1 MADTVRTVRLTAQDG
16 HELDGYRAD
25 AAGEPAGGV
34 VIVQEIFGLTAHI
47 RAVVERYAAAGFTA
61 IAPALF
67 DRIEPGMVVD
77 YAEIDRG
84 RAAMKQLEWPN
95 TLADVQ
101 AALGALGQLP
111 VGVVGFCWGGTV
123 AHVAAIE
130 LPIAAAVSYYGSA
143 ITQWLDKRPR
153 CPVLYHFGDR
163 DRSIPPA
170 SIEQIQRANP
180 TGLYHVYAGAEHG
193 FDSEGRASFSPAA
206 SALAFERSIAF
217 LREHLRPAA
226 VAPFTPA

>member
-1 MADTVRTVRLTAQDG
+1 MGKMARLSSQDG
-16 HELDGYRAD
+16 HVLDGYRAD
-25 AAGEPAGGV
+25 PDGDPVGGV

-47 RAVVERYAAAGFTA
+47 RAVTERYAAEGFTA

-67 DRIEPGMVVD
+67 DRLERGMVLE
-77 YAEIDRG
+77 YSEIDRG
-84 RAAMKQLEWPN
+84 RTAMRQLEWPN
-95 TLADVQ
+95 ALADLQ
-101 AALGALGQLP
+101 AAIDTMGQMP
-111 VGVVGFCWGGTV
+111 IGVVGFCWGGTV

-143 ITQWLDKRPR
+143 ITQRLDKRPK

-163 DRSIPPA
+163 DRSIPPE
-170 SIEQIQRANP
+170 SIEQIRSANP
-180 TGLYHVYAGAEHG
+180 TGIYHIYAGADHG
-193 FDSEGRASFSPAA
+193 FDSEGRASFSPGD